1 LASNIQTVVPQRK
14 NKIKQNMTCQPS
26 HASLDRQKIK
36 ETWDK
41 IDSKK
46 ELAVNNGQWSSGLG
60 NTK

>member
-1 LASNIQTVVPQRK
+1 
-14 NKIKQNMTCQPS
+14 MTCQPS

-36 ETWDK
+36 ETWGK